1 MSERFVSRNKENF
14 AVRCLKGV
22 GYWLVGSFMCF
33 FMCTIML
40 VLMRGALI
48 LKVFVG
54 LCTVTIMLGLLFNW
68 AYYSAKRD
76 RNAVKY
82 HNMEYD
88 RLMPLKMSLTAPIF
102 SYAMLIILYVSKL
115 GRIPDI
121 LSYYMLC
128 NMWQMPFLKMFT
140 EGTGIESVSWAGMFG
155 FTFLVLLQPAVISVT
170 YILTYKDVDVVK
182 EVFYKK

>member
-1 MSERFVSRNKENF
+1 MSERFMSRNKENF
-14 AVRCLKGV
+14 AVRCLKGA
-22 GYWLVGSFMCF
+22 GYWFVGSFMCF
-33 FMCTIML
+33 FMCTAML
-40 VLMRGALI
+40 MLMRGALI

-54 LCTVTIMLGLLFNW
+54 LCTAAIMLGLLFNW
-68 AYYSAKRD
+68 SYYSAKRD

-102 SYAMLIILYVSKL
+102 SYIMLIILYISKL

-121 LSYYMLC
+121 LNYYMFG

-140 EGTGIESVSWAGMFG
+140 EGTTLESVSWIGMFG
-155 FTFLVLLQPAVISVT
+155 FTFLTLLQPAVISAT

-182 EVFYKK
+182 EVFYK